1 MFEVFRL
8 ERFWTL
14 VFGPSPLDRDKCG
27 GGLGRN
33 QSLRGVVT
41 KKSWSR
47 VECRGG
53 VGGHKD
59 GELMTKF

>member
-33 QSLRGVVT
+33 QSLRGGVT
-41 KKSWSR
+41 KKAGQGLSAEEGWGATRMENS
-47 VECRGG
+47 
-53 VGGHKD
+53 
-59 GELMTKF
+59 

>member
-27 GGLGRN
+27 GVGLEGIN
-33 QSLRGVVT
+33 PLGEASL
-41 KKSWSR
+41 KKAGQGLSAEEGWGATRMENS
-47 VECRGG
+47 
-53 VGGHKD
+53 
-59 GELMTKF
+59 

>member
-33 QSLRGVVT
+33 QSLRGGVT
-41 KKSWSR
+41 KKKAGQGLSAEEGWGATRMENS
-47 VECRGG
+47 
-53 VGGHKD
+53 
-59 GELMTKF
+59 

>member
-33 QSLRGVVT
+33 QSLREGV
-41 KKSWSR
+41 KKAGQGLSAEEGWGATRMENS
-47 VECRGG
+47 
-53 VGGHKD
+53 
-59 GELMTKF
+59 